1 MKKSFRNNEIKLKNI
16 KFQVIN
22 WLIEFIKWQK
32 GCLSFVIQLNLTSFK
47 TTGFLTENILHAMKN
62 LS

>member
-22 WLIEFIKWQK
+22 WLIEFTKWQI
-32 GCLSFVIQLNLTSFK
+32 IQLNLTSFK